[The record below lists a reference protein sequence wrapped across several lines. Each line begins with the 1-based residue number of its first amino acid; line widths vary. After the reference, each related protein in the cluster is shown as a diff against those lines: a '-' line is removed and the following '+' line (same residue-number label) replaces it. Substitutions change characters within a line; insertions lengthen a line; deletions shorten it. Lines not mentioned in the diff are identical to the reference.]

1 MKRKAA
7 VARTLAIFLAGTC
20 ISAARASEP
29 STSAQF
35 ARLRSRVEDLE
46 RSLRTLQRRI
56 GAPTGSG
63 AAHSGT
69 GPAGVKGS
77 SAERDE
83 IAALL
88 HEAIRV
94 EGQLRTLQ
102 RRTAVSAALPKRPAG
117 QEAAAQDRASRG
129 QEYRRL
135 LSTAFARSLIGH
147 GGLLLAPGVFQITPG
162 FTYIHSSSNDVVIDG
177 FTVAPIL
184 VVGSIFSQRINR
196 DDLLQSMQLTAG
208 LPWDSQIDVSV
219 PYGFEWTRTA
229 EADNQQIDSRVSGI
243 GDAQLTVSHQILH
256 AHGSWPDLMA
266 SLRWKSDTGADPY
279 AVGAQSEVGL
289 GTGFNSYQASVTA
302 ITVNDPLVF
311 YTTASYTWTA
321 PRRQSIGRVSPGA
334 SAGIQLGMT
343 VALNLDASMYF
354 GYSQSFTE
362 STHLNGTKVPNSYL
376 SVGMLTIGVNY
387 ALGRDTTLV
396 TNLGI
401 GLTADAPDVQLNVQV
416 PVLFGQ

>member
-1 MKRKAA
+1 MKRSAA
-7 VARTLAIFLAGTC
+7 GRLFLAVFLVGTC
-20 ISAARASEP
+20 ITAAHASER
-29 STSAQF
+29 TTAAQL
-35 ARLRSRVEDLE
+35 ARLRSRVDELE
-46 RSLRTLQRRI
+46 RSLRALERRI
-56 GAPTGSG
+56 GAPSGSG
-63 AAHSGT
+63 AAESRT
-69 GPAGVKGS
+69 RTAGANRPL
-77 SAERDE
+77 AEREE

-88 HEAIRV
+88 HEAMRV

-102 RRTAVSAALPKRPAG
+102 RRAAESPALPKRAVSR
-117 QEAAAQDRASRG
+117 AAVTEQGPSSG

-147 GGLLLAPGVFQITPG
+147 GGLLLAPGVIQITPG
-162 FTYIHSSSNDVVIDG
+162 FTYIHSSSNDIVIDG

-184 VVGSIFSQRINR
+184 VVGNIFSQRINR

-219 PYGFEWTRTA
+219 PYGIEWTRTA
-229 EADNQQIDSRVSGI
+229 EAGNKQIDSRVSGI

-266 SLRWKSDTGADPY
+266 SLRWKTDTGVDPY
-279 AVGAQSEVGL
+279 AAGAQSEVAL

-302 ITVNDPLVF
+302 ITINDPLVF

-334 SAGIQLGMT
+334 SAGVQLGMT

-362 STHLNGTKVPNSYL
+362 STRLNGITVPNSYL
-376 SVGMLTIGVNY
+376 SVGTLTIGVNY
-387 ALGRDTTLV
+387 ALSRDATLV
-396 TNLGI
+396 TNLGV
-401 GLTADAPDVQLNVQV
+401 GLTADAPDVQLDVQV